1 MARSKIPA
9 RGPLTS
15 KVLPAAETDRL
26 GRRADRIWQRYPWRH
41 RNMCGIVGYVGPRK
55 VRPLLMEGLEKLEY
69 RGYDSA
75 GISVLDGDRVDA
87 VRAVG
92 NLSALRT
99 AIARRDAAAGPAEGA
114 SVALAERPREGAIH
128 TGIAHTQIG

>member
-41 RNMCGIVGYVGPRK
+41 RNMGGIVGYVGPRK

-92 NLSALRT
+92 NLAALRS
-99 AIARRDAAAGPAEGA
+99 AVAKREGGADAGTSAT
-114 SVALAERPREGAIH
+114 VAVAERPVPE
-128 TGIAHTQIG
+128 TGIAH

>member
-55 VRPLLMEGLEKLEY
+55 VRPLLMQGLEELEY
-69 RGYDSA
+69 RGYDTA
-75 GISVLDGDRVDA
+75 GISVLAGERVDA
-87 VRAVG
+87 GPAVG
-92 NLSALRT
+92 NRSPLRS
-99 AIARRDAAAGPAEGA
+99 AIAKREGA
-114 SVALAERPREGAIH
+114 NEAPAGATVALAEGPVPGV
-128 TGIAHTQIG
+128 GIA